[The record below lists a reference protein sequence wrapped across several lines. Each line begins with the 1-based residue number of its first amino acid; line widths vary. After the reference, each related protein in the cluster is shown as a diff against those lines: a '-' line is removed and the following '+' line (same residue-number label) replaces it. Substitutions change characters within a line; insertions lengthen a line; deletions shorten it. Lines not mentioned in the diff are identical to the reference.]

1 MAVSHM
7 DLQAPQLPAISNLRK
22 QVEVANIL
30 RNTEVALASQL
41 PTPAMD
47 GCPHNRQQ
55 KLKADQHGINMVC
68 HVRAIRVAEP
78 RPTINTNC
86 FSRDEEW
93 ILSTKLG
100 FFIQMIMS
108 PEICKQ

>member
-1 MAVSHM
+1 MAVCHT
-7 DLQAPQLPAISNLRK
+7 DLQAPRLLVISNPGK

-30 RNTEVALASQL
+30 RNTEVALTSQL
-41 PTPAMD
+41 PMPAMG

-68 HVRAIRVAEP
+68 RVRAIRVAEP
-78 RPTINTNC
+78 QPTINTNC
-86 FSRDEEW
+86 SSCDEEW

-100 FFIQMIMS
+100 SSF
-108 PEICKQ
+108 K

>member
-1 MAVSHM
+1 MAVCHT
-7 DLQAPQLPAISNLRK
+7 DLQAPWLLVISNPGK

-30 RNTEVALASQL
+30 RNTEVALTSQL
-41 PTPAMD
+41 PMPAMG

-78 RPTINTNC
+78 QPTINTNC
-86 FSRDEEW
+86 SSRDEEW

-100 FFIQMIMS
+100 SSF
-108 PEICKQ
+108 K

>member
-1 MAVSHM
+1 MAVRHT
-7 DLQAPQLPAISNLRK
+7 DLQALQILAISNPRK
-22 QVEVANIL
+22 QVEVANVL

-41 PTPAMD
+41 PRPAIG

-68 HVRAIRVAEP
+68 RVRAIRVAEP

-86 FSRDEEW
+86 SSHGEE
-93 ILSTKLG
+93 LD
-100 FFIQMIMS
+100 
-108 PEICKQ
+108 PVY